1 MTYKIWNRD
10 STRLLL
16 GAGFVAAIGLTT
28 GLALWISSPRADAA
42 GKPDTSIHRASRNLP
57 EGYERFA
64 VTDIQ
69 FSPYTDVKG
78 ADTE

>member
-1 MTYKIWNRD
+1 MTHKIWNRD

-28 GLALWISSPRADAA
+28 GLALWISSPRAAA
-42 GKPDTSIHRASRNLP
+42 ADKPDTNMHRASRNLP

-69 FSPYTDVKG
+69 FSPYIDVKST
-78 ADTE
+78 DTE